1 LEAAEAR
8 GREGD
13 QDGASGEEPGQ
24 KLVSKETY
32 TSVKRDLLVSK
43 ETYTS
48 VKRDLHY
55 VASGEEKKLEE
66 EEEDLEEEGWNDGE
80 EEDPGIE
87 EDDEDVEVSVVSLV
101 CPIYISYIPHM
112 CSYILSLS
120 FSLSRR

>member
-1 LEAAEAR
+1 MEAAEAR

-24 KLVSKETY
+24 K
-32 TSVKRDLLVSK
+32 LVSK